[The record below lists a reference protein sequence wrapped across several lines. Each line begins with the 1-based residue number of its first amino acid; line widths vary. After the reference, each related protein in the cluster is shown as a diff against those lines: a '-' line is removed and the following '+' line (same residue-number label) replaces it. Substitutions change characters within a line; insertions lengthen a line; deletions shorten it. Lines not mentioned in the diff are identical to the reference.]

1 MKTRWLMT
9 ACATALLV
17 FTSMAAVA
25 QDQGEHGKGEG
36 RGHDKNHG
44 EHEKRYRRF
53 NEKQQR
59 AARDYYDRDRDH
71 EVFRRDE
78 RWNDDYERR
87 LRPGYVFDDDM
98 RRMCRPAPYEMTRGL
113 GRPPRGYRYV
123 LIGPHVVLIDSGYRV
138 HDAIHLEINI
148 GH

>member
-9 ACATALLV
+9 ACSTALLV
-17 FTSMAAVA
+17 LTSIPAVA
-25 QDQGEHGKGEG
+25 QDHGEHGKGEG
-36 RGHDKNHG
+36 RGDDKNHG
-44 EHEKRYRRF
+44 QRKKEYRQF
-53 NEKQQR
+53 SEEQQR
-59 AARDYYDRDRDH
+59 DARDYYNRHH
-71 EVFRRDE
+71 EHFRQER
-78 RWNDDYERR
+78 RWNDGYERR

-98 RRMCRPAPYEMTRGL
+98 RRMCRPASYEMTRGL

-123 LIGPHVVLIDSGYRV
+123 LIGPHVVLVDSGYRV